1 MKGINWKSLII
12 SILIP
17 VVIGSLVGLLTGGSS
32 EFKTLI
38 KPDFAPPGFLFPIVW
53 TILYTLMGISIYLIK
68 ESNSLNKD
76 DATVIYIVQL
86 IVNYLWSVL
95 FFSLNLQLF
104 SFFWIILL
112 IVLVLIMIVRFFW
125 INKLSAY
132 LQIPY
137 LLWLIF
143 AAYLNLSIYL
153 LN

>member
-1 MKGINWKSLII
+1 MKKINWKNLII
-12 SILIP
+12 SIIIP
-17 VVIGSLVGLLTGGSS
+17 IIIGSLIGLLTGNS
-32 EFKTLI
+32 ESFKTLV
-38 KPDFAPPGFLFPIVW
+38 KPDFAPPGYLFPIVW
-53 TILYTLMGISIYLIK
+53 TILYTLMGISFYLIS

-86 IVNYLWSVL
+86 IVNFLWSVL
-95 FFSLNLQLF
+95 FFGLNLRLF

-137 LLWLIF
+137 LLWLLF